1 MRELHLTDS
10 LHNAGD
16 TARLVKFIITPYTL
30 EAGSDNEK
38 CSGIAD
44 TVYVWAEPTLKV
56 THQEDTICSSGAVDL
71 PLQTISRPSQQIYF
85 RYTAEPENPS
95 EVVINAVGSDHDLK
109 PGNTITDTIT
119 NLTDTAQY
127 VEFIVTPYLK
137 DELGNERCPGI
148 PDTMKVWIEPVPNVH
163 ATPAG
168 DTLCNNEI
176 TNITLTSTTRSLH
189 GVAFRVFPTSNS
201 QVKVYHADDPYIL
214 YPGDSLETLY
224 QSF

>member
-1 MRELHLTDS
+1 MHCGGKTDTVRVWVEPVARVQVAQDTASVCNDERVSITVNSPTIPTRPVKFRYYTESDPDVSITPGTGTLLDKGITLTDS

-109 PGNTITDTIT
+109 PGDTYYRY
-119 NLTDTAQY
+119 DHQ
-127 VEFIVTPYLK
+127 
-137 DELGNERCPGI
+137 
-148 PDTMKVWIEPVPNVH
+148 PDRYSPV
-163 ATPAG
+163 
-168 DTLCNNEI
+168 C
-176 TNITLTSTTRSLH
+176 
-189 GVAFRVFPTSNS
+189 
-201 QVKVYHADDPYIL
+201 
-214 YPGDSLETLY
+214 
-224 QSF
+224 